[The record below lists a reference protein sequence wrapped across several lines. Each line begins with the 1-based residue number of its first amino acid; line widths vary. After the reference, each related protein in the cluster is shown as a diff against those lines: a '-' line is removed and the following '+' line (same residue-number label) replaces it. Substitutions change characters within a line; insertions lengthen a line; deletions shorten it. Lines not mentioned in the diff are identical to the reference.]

1 VPEPVRAALLAAA
14 AALVL
19 ALAAPA
25 GAATRLGTVT
35 LHRCADDHAFRCGS
49 ITRALD
55 RAKPGAKRI
64 RIALRWRPAT
74 SGHAD
79 GPPLLAVEGGPGYPS
94 IGSSFEYTGIYGPL
108 LRTRDLL
115 LVDNRGTGGS
125 NLIHCPSVQR
135 YTGPSWD
142 AAFAGRVAAC
152 ARRIDRSVGVKGAAN
167 RFGTADAADD
177 LDAVLRRLRLP
188 KVDLYGDS
196 YGTWFTQAFAARH
209 PDRLHSVVLDS
220 AYPVVG
226 LDPFYTSSGPTA
238 RDALNA
244 VCARDPGCAA
254 AGGSAVGRLAAL
266 VERLR
271 TGPALRGHART
282 VSGVRVRARVDVRTL
297 VDLVQDAGS
306 DPVVYR
312 DLDPAVRAALAGDA
326 QPLLRLAAQS
336 GEWDHGSSTA
346 SYFSDGLYFAVS
358 CVDYP
363 QLFSMH
369 HPPALRPAQLA
380 ASIARGPHDA
390 FAPFS
395 LDEWMRMSAYSE
407 PYRACLRWP
416 RVTDVRP
423 PVPPGWKPLPASVPL
438 LVVGGDLDS
447 LTPLRDARELAPR
460 IAAHSRVVRLRN
472 TVHVTSEG
480 DTFLTDGARCGRQII
495 RAFVRAPGRLDA
507 IDASCAARIPH
518 LHTAGA
524 FPRTLAAARPAAL
537 LSGMP
542 PGGSVRRAATVAA
555 GALADATIRRYYGG
569 TTRGPG
575 LRGGHYTARGD
586 ALVRLALHD
595 VRFTRDTTVS
605 GTARWRPGD
614 GRVRGSLQV
623 RLPGGRAVAVT
634 LAWSQR
640 SRFASVRAAGATL
653 ATPAP

>member
-1 VPEPVRAALLAAA
+1 VPEPVRAALLALG
-14 AALVL
+14 ALLV
-19 ALAAPA
+19 LAAPA

-55 RAKPGAKRI
+55 RDQPNGKRI

-108 LRTRDLL
+108 LRTRNLL

-125 NLIHCPSVQR
+125 NLIRCPSVQQ

-152 ARRIDRSVGVKGAAN
+152 ARRIDRSLGVKGASN

-177 LDAVLRRLRLP
+177 LDAVLRRLRLG

-209 PDRLHSVVLDS
+209 PGRLHSVVLDS

-226 LDPFYTSSGPTA
+226 LDPFYTSSGVTA
-238 RDALNA
+238 REALNA

-254 AGGSAVGRLAAL
+254 AGGSALERLAAL
-266 VERLR
+266 VLRLR
-271 TGPALRGHART
+271 TGPALRGRTRT
-282 VSGVRVRARVDVRTL
+282 VSGARVTARVSVRTL
-297 VDLVQDAGS
+297 VDMVQDAGS

-312 DLDPAVRAALAGDA
+312 ELDPAVRAALAGDA

-336 GEWDHGSSTA
+336 GEWDHGGSTA
-346 SYFSDGLYFAVS
+346 SYFSNGLYFAVS

-363 QLFSMH
+363 QLFSMQD
-369 HPPALRPAQLA
+369 PPAQRPAQLA
-380 ASIARGPHDA
+380 ASIAHGPRGG
-390 FAPFS
+390 FSPFF
-395 LDEWMRMSAYSE
+395 LEEWMRMSAYSE

-423 PVPPGWKPLPASVPL
+423 PVPPDWKPLPPSVPL

-447 LTPLRDARELAPR
+447 LTPLRDARKLAPR
-460 IAAHSRVVRLRN
+460 IAAHSRVIRLRN

-480 DTFLTDGARCGRQII
+480 DTFLSDGARCGRRII

-507 IDASCAARIPH
+507 IDGSCGARIPH

-524 FPRTLAAARPAAL
+524 FPRTLAAARRAAL
-537 LSGMP
+537 RSGMA
-542 PGGSVRRAATVAA
+542 PGGAVRRAATVAA

-569 TTRGPG
+569 TARGPG

-586 ALVRLALHD
+586 ALVRLTLHD

-605 GTARWRPGD
+605 GSARWRPSD

-623 RLPGGRAVAVT
+623 RLPGGRAVAMT